1 MAQGLKAAMR
11 PSNRSRSAGDVKFG
25 AVAPLAPVQSP
36 ARRLSRLSRLSRAS
50 RSSSSPAVAESK
62 LPDRPAGDEDLGE
75 RFQSLGFLEV
85 QRRSAKLAGQ
95 LKDLLS
101 SYQKPSLATK
111 KCKLEKGQT
120 AKILFDSSDDLE
132 QLLKA
137 EELQR
142 QSTWMP
148 DLRRSMTIDD
158 TAAAEINHARRG
170 TEAIRLT
177 SDLNP
182 AFAEAMV
189 RFGILRNDVI
199 DKAKEKREKADR
211 LLSHMSNQVQYGIK
225 RRLRRS
231 RTPQKLVEVKEPS
244 EDSEEDLEDLSQKQQ
259 EERQQRKQL
268 KKSVAK
274 FDKWMASYLE
284 REGLKPPKLDAPDAA
299 DALRRRRR
307 RPSTAPAMRAMRRP
321 S

>member
-1 MAQGLKAAMR
+1 MR
-11 PSNRSRSAGDVKFG
+11 LSRSAGDVKFG
-25 AVAPLAPVQSP
+25 AVAPAAPAAP
-36 ARRLSRLSRLSRAS
+36 APALPRLSRLSKASWRSTSSLASLAEPKPLKQRRAS
-50 RSSSSPAVAESK
+50 ASPETAGEES
-62 LPDRPAGDEDLGE
+62 DLGE

-85 QRRSAKLAGQ
+85 QRKSAKLAAQ
-95 LKDLLS
+95 LKGLLR
-101 SYQKPSLATK
+101 SYQKPSLAAK
-111 KCKLEKGQT
+111 KSKLEKGQT
-120 AKILFDSSDDLE
+120 AKILFDSSDDLD

-142 QSTWMP
+142 QNSWMP

-158 TAAAEINHARRG
+158 TAATEINHERRG

-177 SDLNP
+177 SDLQP

-231 RTPQKLVEVKEPS
+231 RTPQKLVEAKEPS
-244 EDSEEDLEDLSQKQQ
+244 EDSEPSLDPEQLLSQKQQ
-259 EERQQRKQL
+259 EERRQRKQL

-274 FDKWMASYLE
+274 FDKWMANYLE
-284 REGLKPPKLDAPDAA
+284 REGLKPLAPPSPEA
-299 DALRRRRR
+299 DGRRIRR
-307 RPSTAPAMRAMRRP
+307 RPSTAPAMRRH

>member
-1 MAQGLKAAMR
+1 MR
-11 PSNRSRSAGDVKFG
+11 LSRSAGDAKFG
-25 AVAPLAPVQSP
+25 AVAPAAPVSP
-36 ARRLSRLSRLSRAS
+36 ALPRLSRLSKTSR

-62 LPDRPAGDEDLGE
+62 PLPQDPPAAAGEEDLGE
-75 RFQSLGFLEV
+75 RQSLGFLEV
-85 QRRSAKLAGQ
+85 QRKSAKWAAQ
-95 LKDLLS
+95 LKDLLR
-101 SYQKPSLATK
+101 SYQKPSLAAK
-111 KCKLEKGQT
+111 KSKLEKRQT
-120 AKILFDSSDDLE
+120 EKKILFDSSDDLD

-142 QSTWMP
+142 QTTWMP

-189 RFGILRNDVI
+189 RFGILRNEVI

-225 RRLRRS
+225 RGLRRS

-244 EDSEEDLEDLSQKQQ
+244 EDSEPDLEQLLSQKQQ
-259 EERQQRKQL
+259 EERRQRKQL

-274 FDKWMASYLE
+274 FDKWMANYLE
-284 REGLKPPKLDAPDAA
+284 REGLKPPKPPAPGSPDSPEADAP
-299 DALRRRRR
+299 RRIRR
-307 RPSTAPAMRAMRRP
+307 RPSTAPAMRRP